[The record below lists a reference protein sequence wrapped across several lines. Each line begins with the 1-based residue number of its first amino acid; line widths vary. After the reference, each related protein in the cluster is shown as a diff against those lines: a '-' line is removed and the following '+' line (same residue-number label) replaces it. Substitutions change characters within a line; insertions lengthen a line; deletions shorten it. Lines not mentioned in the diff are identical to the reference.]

1 MDDQTQTNNWD
12 EASDDDIF
20 DADLLIALGLETLP
34 DEEKV
39 AIVDKMTTTVQKAVV
54 GRLYDQLSEEQ
65 RTQMEQILENP
76 QPEALN
82 EFLSTNVPNFPDLV
96 KEETIKFKRAML
108 TGKLP
113 E

>member
-1 MDDQTQTNNWD
+1 MDDAPQTNGWD
-12 EASDDDIF
+12 QASDDDIF

-39 AIVDKMTTTVQKAVV
+39 AIIDKMTTTVQKAVV
-54 GRLYDQLSEEQ
+54 ARLYDQMSEEQ
-65 RTQMEQILENP
+65 RAEMDRLVENP
-76 QPEALN
+76 QPEALS
-82 EFLSTNVPNFPDLV
+82 EFLNTNVPNFADLV